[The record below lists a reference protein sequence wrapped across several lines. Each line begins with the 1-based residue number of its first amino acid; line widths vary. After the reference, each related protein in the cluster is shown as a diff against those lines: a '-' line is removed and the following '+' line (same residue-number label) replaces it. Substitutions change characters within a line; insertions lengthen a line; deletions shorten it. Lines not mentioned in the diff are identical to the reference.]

1 MKIILALITFVPI
14 AAIAQGL
21 PDKPQRAAGEKQINR
36 LLEAE
41 KPYIAKGKATY
52 PAAKKRFL
60 VGLPRGYTFAVRKH
74 LADPGAQ
81 RNEEVFVYVDS
92 INGGVVHGRIARE
105 LLAVRTFRQG
115 QRISFPESEVWDWM
129 ILHPDGT
136 EEGNYVG
143 KFIDTYKPR

>member
-1 MKIILALITFVPI
+1 MKLALVIIASVP
-14 AAIAQGL
+14 AVAFAQPL

-41 KPYIAKGKATY
+41 KPYIAKGRATY
-52 PAAKKRFL
+52 AAAKKRYL
-60 VGLPRGYTFAVRKH
+60 AGLPRGYTFAVRKH
-74 LADPGAQ
+74 LADPGGQ

-92 INGGVVHGRIARE
+92 IKGDKVYGRIASE
-105 LLAVRTFRQG
+105 LRVVRSYRQG
-115 QRISFPESEVWDWM
+115 QCISFPESEVWDWM
-129 ILHPDGT
+129 ILHPDGS